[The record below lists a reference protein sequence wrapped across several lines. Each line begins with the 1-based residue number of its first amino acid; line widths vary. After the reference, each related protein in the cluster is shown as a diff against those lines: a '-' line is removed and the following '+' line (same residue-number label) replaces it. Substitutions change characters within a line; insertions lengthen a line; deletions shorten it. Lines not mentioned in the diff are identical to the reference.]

1 MYAVALDSVGQT
13 EAAIYVI
20 DAAGKIWPNNLE
32 LSFLQVSYMDKIGKT
47 DGIHRYLSL
56 LASVAANAPQ
66 VRAWISK
73 YGASEN
79 F

>member
-1 MYAVALDSVGQT
+1 
-13 EAAIYVI
+13 
-20 DAAGKIWPNNLE
+20 
-32 LSFLQVSYMDKIGKT
+32 MDKIGKT